1 MTPRSSYPKSSRAAT
16 LRATWDR
23 RDQSWHHHVFDSPIF
38 DEVRA
43 AVLDAA
49 FLSGGEQVLDL
60 GAGSGFLSLTIARH
74 VREVV
79 AVDISDAM
87 LDRLQA
93 DARQAGIANV
103 EVRVADLAVFECPS
117 NGVDVIVSNYAL
129 HHLTDVDKSALVAR
143 AHEWLRPGG
152 RLVIADMMFG
162 RGGTARDRQILREK
176 VLVLLRMGPGGVWR
190 IVKNLVRFGLRRGTE
205 LPASPQFWTE
215 ALTASGFQSVQY
227 RPIAAEAG
235 LVSAT
240 AVKIDRGEE
249 GHRQD

>member
-1 MTPRSSYPKSSRAAT
+1 
-16 LRATWDR
+16 
-23 RDQSWHHHVFDSPIF
+23 VFDSPIF
-38 DEVRA
+38 DDVRT

-49 FLSGGEQVLDL
+49 FLSGGERVLDL
-60 GAGSGFLSLTIARH
+60 GAGSGFLSLAMAPR

-87 LDRLQA
+87 LERLQA
-93 DARQAGIANV
+93 DAREAGLMNV
-103 EVRVADLAVFECPS
+103 EVQVADLAVLECPANS
-117 NGVDVIVSNYAL
+117 IDVIVSSYAL
-129 HHLTDVDKSALVAR
+129 HHLTDVDKSALLAR

-176 VLVLLRMGPGGVWR
+176 VIVLLRMGPGGVWR

-215 ALTASGFQSVQY
+215 AVSAGGFQSVHY

-240 AVKIDRGEE
+240 ATKIDQREE
-249 GHRQD
+249 GRHQG

>member
-1 MTPRSSYPKSSRAAT
+1 
-16 LRATWDR
+16 
-23 RDQSWHHHVFDSPIF
+23 VFDSPIF
-38 DEVRA
+38 DDVRT

-49 FLSGGEQVLDL
+49 FLSGGERVLDL
-60 GAGSGFLSLTIARH
+60 GAGSGFLSLAMAPR

-87 LDRLQA
+87 LERLQA
-93 DARQAGIANV
+93 EAQEAGLVNV
-103 EVRVADLAVFECPS
+103 EVQVADLAALDCPANS
-117 NGVDVIVSNYAL
+117 VDVIVSSYAL
-129 HHLTDVDKSALVAR
+129 HHLTDVDKLALVAR
-143 AHEWLRPGG
+143 AHGWLRPGG

-162 RGGTARDRQILREK
+162 RGGTARDRKILREK
-176 VLVLLRMGPGGVWR
+176 VIVLLRMGPGGVWR

-215 ALTASGFQSVQY
+215 AVTAGGFQSVHY

-240 AVKIDRGEE
+240 AMKIDQREE
-249 GHRQD
+249 GRHQG

>member
-1 MTPRSSYPKSSRAAT
+1 
-16 LRATWDR
+16 
-23 RDQSWHHHVFDSPIF
+23 VFDSPIF
-38 DEVRA
+38 DDVRT
-43 AVLDAA
+43 AVLDSA
-49 FLSGGEQVLDL
+49 FLSGAERVLDL
-60 GAGSGFLSLTIARH
+60 GAGSGFLSLAMAPR

-87 LDRLQA
+87 LGRLQA
-93 DARQAGIANV
+93 DAQEAGLVNV
-103 EVRVADLAVFECPS
+103 QVQVADLAALEWPANS
-117 NGVDVIVSNYAL
+117 IDVIVSSYAL

-143 AHEWLRPGG
+143 AHEWLKPGG

-176 VLVLLRMGPGGVWR
+176 VIVLLRMGPGGVWR

-215 ALTASGFQSVQY
+215 AVTAGGFQSVHY

-240 AVKIDRGEE
+240 AMKLDQREE
-249 GHRQD
+249 GRQQG

>member
-1 MTPRSSYPKSSRAAT
+1 
-16 LRATWDR
+16 
-23 RDQSWHHHVFDSPIF
+23 VFDSPIF
-38 DEVRA
+38 DDVRT

-49 FLSGGEQVLDL
+49 FLSGGERVLDL
-60 GAGSGFLSLTIARH
+60 GAGSGFLSLAMAPR

-87 LDRLQA
+87 LERLQA
-93 DARQAGIANV
+93 DAQEAGLVNV
-103 EVRVADLAVFECPS
+103 EVQVADLAALECPANS
-117 NGVDVIVSNYAL
+117 VDVIVSSYAL

-176 VLVLLRMGPGGVWR
+176 VIVLLRMGPGGVWR
-190 IVKNLVRFGLRRGTE
+190 IAKNLVRFGLRRGTE

-215 ALTASGFQSVQY
+215 TVSAGGFQSVHY

-240 AVKIDRGEE
+240 AMKIDQREE
-249 GHRQD
+249 GRHQG

>member
-1 MTPRSSYPKSSRAAT
+1 
-16 LRATWDR
+16 
-23 RDQSWHHHVFDSPIF
+23 VFDSPIF
-38 DEVRA
+38 DDVRT

-49 FLSGGEQVLDL
+49 FLSGGERVLDL
-60 GAGSGFLSLTIARH
+60 GAGSGFLSLAMAPR

-87 LDRLQA
+87 LERLQA
-93 DARQAGIANV
+93 DAQEAGLVNV
-103 EVRVADLAVFECPS
+103 EVQVADLAALECPANS
-117 NGVDVIVSNYAL
+117 IDVIVSSYAL

-176 VLVLLRMGPGGVWR
+176 VIVLLRMGPGGVWR

-215 ALTASGFQSVQY
+215 AVTAGGFQSVHY

-240 AVKIDRGEE
+240 AMKIDQREE
-249 GHRQD
+249 GRQQR